1 LLIQIGDKKYSGKG
15 MDVTALQKI
24 SDDVVKIVVK
34 FDDYSGESGQDSRR
48 YLFVKK
54 GSLGNKKFI
63 IETENGKRLQV
74 R

>member
-1 LLIQIGDKKYSGKG
+1 
-15 MDVTALQKI
+15 
-24 SDDVVKIVVK
+24 VVKIVVK